1 MRCWVD
7 DVNIASH
14 IGSAVL
20 LIFFRIILSEAR
32 QKETKMWSKKLL
44 SILARVEL
52 LHAPKLFH
60 ALGKIKFLLSCFCC
74 LHVEKIQHTK
84 IGSNAKARKIDF
96 CCFCHSAHCVR
107 LLPYLNVSSRDMFK
121 AHATWCHGVCTT
133 LLNTKLILTF
143 STSMTWRRWK
153 SLKKCKKKNKS
164 LTFLFFVLMQISQR
178 NDKK

>member
-20 LIFFRIILSEAR
+20 LIFFRIILCRKLDRRRRKCEAR
-32 QKETKMWSKKLL
+32 NFYQFQQELSFCTPRKYFMHSEKSSSFSRASVACMSK
-44 SILARVEL
+44 
-52 LHAPKLFH
+52 
-60 ALGKIKFLLSCFCC
+60 
-74 LHVEKIQHTK
+74 KIQHTK

-121 AHATWCHGVCTT
+121 AHATCRHGVCTT
-133 LLNTKLILTF
+133 LSNNKLILTF
-143 STSMTWRRWK
+143 STSMAWRRWK
-153 SLKKCKKKNKS
+153 SLKKCKKEK
-164 LTFLFFVLMQISQR
+164 
-178 NDKK
+178 